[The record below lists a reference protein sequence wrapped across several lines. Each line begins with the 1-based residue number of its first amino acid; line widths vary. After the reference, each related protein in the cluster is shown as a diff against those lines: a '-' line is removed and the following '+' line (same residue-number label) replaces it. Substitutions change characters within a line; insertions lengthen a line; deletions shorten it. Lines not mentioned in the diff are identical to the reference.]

1 MLARGWRGLRL
12 GAVVL
17 DVDGTLTRKDTI
29 EDVIAAAIDGASR
42 CYSAATQQRRDEQG
56 EGRARPGD
64 EEDAVGQSKRHV
76 WAGLKEA
83 YAGPYGTFLDHLLP
97 PQRSHR
103 TASLLQHHLLEEERV
118 EYESVRRVE
127 AAGLLAGLSTEQW
140 RELGRSM
147 ARSDLLHTGAVECI
161 RRLREEAA
169 ANTDCE
175 GGLAL
180 HALSANWSKDY
191 LAGALDGLIDE
202 QHIRTNEVNP
212 MDLAYDEV
220 TKLSTGQMKLQ
231 VVSALDKQRY
241 IRCLREELHNR
252 PNNRVLYVGDSLND
266 ILALLEADYG
276 VLMGS
281 RKTAAEVLRAYN
293 VEVRP
298 LASFETKFAQEPN
311 AQGPVVW
318 QANDWGEV
326 VSWLFPS
333 DENRK

>member
-29 EDVIAAAIDGASR
+29 EDVIAAAIDGAAR
-42 CYSAATQQRRDEQG
+42 RYSAATQQRRDEQG
-56 EGRARPGD
+56 EGHARPGD
-64 EEDAVGQSKRHV
+64 EEDAVRQSKRHV

-118 EYESVRRVE
+118 VRPPPPLCCKTPSTIANIRGSLGRSTNRDDRACVRQEYESVRRVE

-169 ANTDCE
+169 ADTDCE
-175 GGLAL
+175 GGGLAL

-202 QHIRTNEVNP
+202 QHIRTNEV
-212 MDLAYDEV
+212 
-220 TKLSTGQMKLQ
+220 
-231 VVSALDKQRY
+231 KQCVDC
-241 IRCLREELHNR
+241 IVC
-252 PNNRVLYVGDSLND
+252 
-266 ILALLEADYG
+266 
-276 VLMGS
+276 
-281 RKTAAEVLRAYN
+281 TAAA
-293 VEVRP
+293 
-298 LASFETKFAQEPN
+298 AAFAP
-311 AQGPVVW
+311 
-318 QANDWGEV
+318 D
-326 VSWLFPS
+326 
-333 DENRK
+333 